1 LEIDMTAQHRFGET
15 LLLRDGNELIGFAVC
30 HCGAETEAGSGQCY
44 VKFGAVRPGLDAE
57 AAFTW
62 LLAACEAFAV
72 EGVTRLVAGVNT
84 ARREAYRAM
93 LACGFRTDVQGLAMD
108 RPDEPTYNRPGVY
121 IIDDWR

>member
-1 LEIDMTAQHRFGET
+1 MR
-15 LLLRDGNELIGFAVC
+15 
-30 HCGAETEAGSGQCY
+30 SG
-44 VKFGAVRPGLDAE
+44 PDAE
-57 AAFTW
+57 AAFTR

-72 EGVTRLVAGVNT
+72 ERGVPRLVAGVNT

-108 RPDEPTYNRPGVY
+108 RPDEAGYNRPGVY